1 MGGEVIGLRVKGFGK
16 GLPHVDLAH
25 VNLTGRQDR
34 PEQHRVSFGR
44 GQNSLRL
51 DAPLELNSAGFSE
64 GHLLMSDRM
73 FVSAM
78 VARPALCESE
88 GYAGLAGVEP
98 VT

>member
-1 MGGEVIGLRVKGFGK
+1 
-16 GLPHVDLAH
+16 
-25 VNLTGRQDR
+25 
-34 PEQHRVSFGR
+34 
-44 GQNSLRL
+44 LRL